1 MWCIESFCQH
11 APEGLWCGGQ
21 VLHFV
26 GHRKKALR
34 LVHQA
39 YMQGGLQGAYQLLS
53 VLPHSEQDYAE
64 LDIPALENYLL
75 QQEAAAAA

>member
-1 MWCIESFCQH
+1 M
-11 APEGLWCGGQ
+11 
-21 VLHFV
+21 LHFV

-64 LDIPALENYLL
+64 LDIPRPGGLP
-75 QQEAAAAA
+75 AASTGCRGRLNRP